1 MKGVIFMIDIEDLVF
16 ETRAEVEYLLD
27 WIFKYGFISVWDY
40 TIRYTL
46 EPIEKTYKNFH
57 IPAYTEDDIKNA
69 TVERI
74 GYYGYSIRLN
84 KGLS

>member
-1 MKGVIFMIDIEDLVF
+1 MIDIEDLVF

-46 EPIEKTYKNFH
+46 
-57 IPAYTEDDIKNA
+57 
-69 TVERI
+69 
-74 GYYGYSIRLN
+74 
-84 KGLS
+84 